1 MLRQL
6 WRLTEPVPAAGPDAL
21 AIAIYEHPD
30 GVVTARESGFEGVAC
45 VDDTARLLDV
55 LCSIYEAHEAP
66 LGRALGARTP
76 GLRAVDAGARRLLAQ
91 LRARLGRGQE
101 PRRHHLAPGQN
112 FWLARALVGVGHAAE
127 ALDDERARPAF
138 LRGISRA
145 AAEDAPPDIRSLHLL
160 AALRSAEAGDR
171 DVIPWIRAWAQE
183 LVDCRDGVVL
193 KNSAYEVGAPHLWAH
208 IQEGVLATTGALLD
222 DAALTSRGDRERRG
236 GRPAGDRARRSRGR
250 TRMAYEVSSC
260 VVVADRL
267 HAATGEDRWSAAA
280 ADARAWFDGRNLA
293 NAPTYDPVR
302 GRVADGIDEN
312 RVSANSG
319 AESNISGADALLDRA
334 IAVARAMPDPFDA

>member
-1 MLRQL
+1 MS
-6 WRLTEPVPAAGPDAL
+6 AAGPDAL

-55 LCSIYEAHEAP
+55 LCSVYEA
-66 LGRALGARTP
+66 T
-76 GLRAVDAGARRLLAQ
+76 RLPWVE
-91 LRARLGRGQE
+91 RWGRGLLDFVLWMQE
-101 PRRHHLAPGQN
+101 PDGSWLNFVHDWNGDKNHNGITSSPGQN

-127 ALDDERARPAF
+127 AFDDERARPAF

-160 AALRSAEAGDR
+160 AALRSAEAGDL
-171 DVIPWIRAWAQE
+171 DVIPWIRAWAQD
-183 LVDCRDGVVL
+183 LVDTRDGVVL
-193 KNSAYEVGAPHLWAH
+193 KNSAYEIGAPHLWAH

-222 DAALTSRGDRERRG
+222 DAALTSAAIASAEAVVL
-236 GRPAGDRARRSRGR
+236 PAIEHAFAGTHS
-250 TRMAYEVSSC
+250 MAYEVSSC
-260 VVVADRL
+260 VAVADRL

-280 ADARAWFDGRNLA
+280 ADARAWFDGRNMA

-334 IAVARAMPDPFDA
+334 IAVARTMPDPFDA

>member
-1 MLRQL
+1 MQ
-6 WRLTEPVPAAGPDAL
+6 E
-21 AIAIYEHPD
+21 PD
-30 GVVTARESGFEGVAC
+30 GSWLNFVHDWNGDKNRKGITSR
-45 VDDTARLLDV
+45 
-55 LCSIYEAHEAP
+55 
-66 LGRALGARTP
+66 
-76 GLRAVDAGARRLLAQ
+76 
-91 LRARLGRGQE
+91 
-101 PRRHHLAPGQN
+101 PGQN

-127 ALDDERARPAF
+127 ALEDDRARPAF
-138 LRGISRA
+138 LRGITRA
-145 AAEDAPPDIRSLHLL
+145 AAEEAPPDIRSLHLL

-222 DAALTSRGDRERRG
+222 DASLTAAAIASAEAVVL
-236 GRPAGDRARRSRGR
+236 PAIENAFAGTHS
-250 TRMAYEVSSC
+250 MAYEVSSC

-280 ADARAWFDGRNLA
+280 ADARAWFDGRNVA

-334 IAVARAMPDPFDA
+334 IAVARTMPDPFDA

>member
-1 MLRQL
+1 M
-6 WRLTEPVPAAGPDAL
+6 PAAGPNAL

-30 GVVTARESGFEGVAC
+30 GPVTARESGFEGVTC
-45 VDDTARLLDV
+45 VDDTARLLNV
-55 LCSIYEAHEAP
+55 VCSIYEATRLPWVE
-66 LGRALGARTP
+66 RWAR
-76 GLRAVDAGARRLLAQ
+76 GLLDFVLWM
-91 LRARLGRGQE
+91 QE
-101 PRRHHLAPGQN
+101 PDGSWLNFVHDWNGDKNRDGITSRAGQN

-127 ALDDERARPAF
+127 ALGDERAFHAYV
-138 LRGISRA
+138 RGLTRA
-145 AAEDAPPDIRSLHLL
+145 AAEGAPPDIRSLHLL
-160 AALRSAEAGDR
+160 AALRSADAGDH

-183 LVDCRDGVVL
+183 LVECRDGIVL

-222 DAALTSRGDRERRG
+222 DATLIEAAIASAEAVVLPVIEAAFA
-236 GRPAGDRARRSRGR
+236 GRNS
-250 TRMAYEVSSC
+250 MAYEVSSC

-267 HAATGEDRWSAAA
+267 YGATGEDRWSVAA
-280 ADARAWFDGRNLA
+280 ADARAWFDGRNVA
-293 NAPTYDPVR
+293 NAPTYDPTR
-302 GRVADGIDEN
+302 GQVADGIDEG